1 MNLELRRSSRGS
13 ELEVKVQ
20 ESPLLRC
27 LLKLRGDRLGQEE
40 SGEGGQQAQARQ
52 EGKVGG

>member
-1 MNLELRRSSRGS
+1 MNLELRSSRGP